1 MRTVITNA
9 WLEFTPSKN
18 FREAVAGG
26 RASGRLSI
34 RGKAQVDG
42 KEVTVVIHSSAPTDG
57 LNVLSPVFTGSN
69 EPVVT
74 SVTLGN
80 PDREEIDAVRVD
92 EAGVPLESLSD
103 SEGNGAPA
111 TAVCCWSAP
120 VRGRVEA
127 ELTGL
132 VQRVGAKGAYVL
144 AELAAPAEFFPR
156 VSAFAGGVS
165 LGGVKTSAPSAKA
178 LAAQEERR
186 ANRPG
191 RPADVESV
199 M

>member
-18 FREAVAGG
+18 FREAVAQG

-34 RGKAQVDG
+34 RGKASVEG
-42 KEVTVVIHSSAPTDG
+42 EEVTVVIHSAAPTDG
-57 LNVLSPVFTGSN
+57 LDVLSPVFIGSQT
-69 EPVVT
+69 PVVQ

-80 PDREEIDAVRVD
+80 PDSDAIDSVRVD
-92 EAGVPLESLSD
+92 EAGVQTESLSD
-103 SEGNGAPA
+103 SEGNEAPA

-120 VRGRVEA
+120 VKGRVEA

-132 VQRVGAKGAYVL
+132 VHRTGSNGPYVI
-144 AELAAPAEFFPR
+144 AELSAPAEFFPR
-156 VSAFAGGVS
+156 VPAFAGGVS
-165 LGGVKTSAPSAKA
+165 LGSVKTAAPSAKA

-186 ANRPG
+186 ARQSK
-191 RPADVESV
+191 PAEVESV

>member
-18 FREAVAGG
+18 FREAVAQG

-34 RGKAQVDG
+34 RGKASVDG
-42 KEVTVVIHSSAPTDG
+42 KEVTVVIHSAAPTDG
-57 LNVLSPVFTGSN
+57 LNVLSPVFAGSN

-80 PDREEIDAVRVD
+80 PDSDAIDSVRID
-92 EAGVPLESLSD
+92 EAGVPTEFLSD
-103 SEGNGAPA
+103 SEGNAAPA
-111 TAVCCWSAP
+111 TAVCYWSAP
-120 VRGRVEA
+120 VKGRVEA

-132 VQRVGAKGAYVL
+132 VHRTGSKGPYVI
-144 AELAAPAEFFPR
+144 AELSAPAEFFPR

-165 LGGVKTSAPSAKA
+165 LGGVKTAAPSAKA

-186 ANRPG
+186 ARQSK
-191 RPADVESV
+191 PAEVESV

>member
-18 FREAVAGG
+18 FREAIADGH
-26 RASGRLSI
+26 ASGRLSI
-34 RGKAQVDG
+34 RGKASVDG
-42 KEVTVVIHSSAPTDG
+42 KEVTVVIHSSAPVDG

-69 EPVVT
+69 EPVIT

-92 EAGVPLESLSD
+92 KEGVPLESLCDSD
-103 SEGNGAPA
+103 GNAAPA

-120 VRGRVEA
+120 VKGRVEA

-132 VQRVGAKGAYVL
+132 VQREGIKGTYVL

-165 LGGVKTSAPSAKA
+165 LGGVQISAPSAKA

-186 ANRPG
+186 AKRPG
-191 RPADVESV
+191 KPSDVESV

>member
-18 FREAVAGG
+18 FREAVANG

-34 RGKAQVDG
+34 RGRALVDG
-42 KEVTVVIHSSAPTDG
+42 AETTVVIHSAAPTDG
-57 LNVLSPVFTGSN
+57 LNVLSPVFTGSG

-74 SVTLGN
+74 SAALGN
-80 PDREEIDAVRVD
+80 PDLGEIDSVRVD
-92 EAGVPLESLSD
+92 EAGVPLEALTD
-103 SEGNGAPA
+103 SEGNAAPA
-111 TAVCCWSAP
+111 TSVCCWSAP
-120 VRGRVEA
+120 VKGRVEA

-132 VQRVGAKGAYVL
+132 AHRTGSKGPYVV

-156 VSAFAGGVS
+156 VSAFSGGVS

>member
-18 FREAVAGG
+18 FREAVAQG

-34 RGKAQVDG
+34 RGKASVDG
-42 KEVTVVIHSSAPTDG
+42 KEVTVVIHSAAPTDG

-80 PDREEIDAVRVD
+80 PDSDAIDSVRID

-103 SEGNGAPA
+103 SEGNAAPA

-120 VRGRVEA
+120 VKGRVEA

-132 VQRVGAKGAYVL
+132 VHRTGSKGPYVI

-165 LGGVKTSAPSAKA
+165 LGSVKTAAPSAKA

-186 ANRPG
+186 ARQSK
-191 RPADVESV
+191 PAEVESV